1 MRAFK
6 YLCGVVYPQEG
17 PYNRLNCST
26 PTQNLS
32 TMSFTNLIRF
42 RDERGRVLFGDI
54 PESSLN
60 NLVGAFVTVLSG
72 DPFEGGVSATSDKA
86 VVKEVS
92 ACIF

>member
-1 MRAFK
+1 
-6 YLCGVVYPQEG
+6 
-17 PYNRLNCST
+17 
-26 PTQNLS
+26 
-32 TMSFTNLIRF
+32 MSFTNLIRF

-72 DPFEGGVSATSDKA
+72 DPFEGGVSATSEKA